1 MTIHA
6 HDPRSRGGQW
16 PRFRHALALA
26 LFCLWGLTQAAST
39 DWVENEATRDTMQ
52 VIFENLRLLLQ
63 IDMSDGDFDSP
74 RYRGEVL
81 EALRELDDQSAI
93 LASHGFYE
101 DSAGAFL
108 AGVLERY
115 SLLLLRTYERGD
127 TEQMGQLLY
136 GMTDICIACHTRL
149 PSPHDS
155 PVAKQF
161 AESKAVW
168 ALPEKKRARVQ
179 VATRRFDDA
188 LITLE
193 LLIESSR
200 VANPVV
206 LEDLLRTYLVVNIRV
221 KGDMERPVATLE
233 SVEERSAPGSSWR
246 RDVEIWLRSLQ
257 YFRNTPFIVDPLR
270 SARDVIDWTTGVD
283 FPSHRSALVDY
294 IAASSLLHRYLAST
308 PSDVM
313 GVSEAHYLLGLA
325 EYRIYPDDWLPQAEL
340 FLELA
345 IVLAPDAPWAKPAY
359 SLLVEKIHRTYLQ
372 SPGGRL
378 PLEVEERLEELKQA
392 IDGDQPTSASVHIR
406 PSERLTGGLRTAGK
420 SSRQK
425 FDPGHLGYRT
435 PM

>member
-1 MTIHA
+1 V
-6 HDPRSRGGQW
+6 
-16 PRFRHALALA
+16 
-26 LFCLWGLTQAAST
+26 TQAAST
-39 DWVENEATRDTMQ
+39 DWVEKEATRDAMQ

-63 IDMSDGDFDSP
+63 IDMSGGDFDSP
-74 RYRGEVL
+74 RYRDDVL
-81 EALRELDDQSAI
+81 GALRELDDQSAI

-108 AGVLERY
+108 ASVLERY

-127 TEQMGQLLY
+127 TEQVGQLLY

-149 PSPHDS
+149 PSPRDP

-161 AESKAVW
+161 ADSKAVW
-168 ALPEKKRARVQ
+168 SLPGKKRARVQ
-179 VATRRFDDA
+179 VAIRRFDDA

-270 SARDVIDWTTGVD
+270 SARDVIASTTGVD
-283 FPSHRSALVDY
+283 FPSRRSALVDY

-340 FLELA
+340 FLEVA
-345 IVLAPDAPWAKPAY
+345 IVLAPDAPWATPAY
-359 SLLVEKIHRTYLQ
+359 SLLVEKIHRTYLR

-406 PSERLTGGLRTAGK
+406 SLERLTGGLRTPGK
-420 SSRQK
+420 SSRQE